1 MIIINRI
8 ALKPYKIQSYKKQQQ
23 YPTSSIDII
32 KARDV
37 WEQSNKGQGVVVAII
52 DTGVDT
58 THPDLIDKIIGGYNF
73 SSDDGG
79 NKKIYTDYNGH
90 GTHVAGIIAAENKEM
105 GVVGVAPNCK
115 LLILKILNRFGKGSY
130 NGLISALQYIK
141 KWRGPNGE
149 KVQVIN
155 LSLGGPTHKDEL
167 YTVIKELHTLGIVIV
182 AAAGNEGDGLS
193 TTEEISFPGFYK
205 ETLSVGSVNQQLAP
219 SIFSESHLN
228 IDFVA
233 PGEGILSTHLNGE
246 YVKLNGTSMATP
258 HVSGATAL
266 ALQLIKPC
274 APPLIP
280 AQVKYY
286 FSKNA
291 LKLDF
296 PINLVG
302 NGLIQLK

>member
-1 MIIINRI
+1 MNKI
-8 ALKPYKIQSYKKQQQ
+8 ALKPYKIRSLKKQHQNR
-23 YPTSSIDII
+23 TSSIEII

-37 WEQSNKGQGVVVAII
+37 WGQTNKGQGVVVAII

-58 THPDLIDKIIGGYNF
+58 THPDLADKIIGGYNF
-73 SSDDGG
+73 TSEDGG
-79 NKKIYTDYNGH
+79 NKDIYTDYNGH
-90 GTHVAGIIAAENKEM
+90 GTHVAGIIVAENNEM
-105 GVVGVAPNCK
+105 GVLGVAPNCK
-115 LLILKILNRFGKGSY
+115 LLILKILNRFGEGSY

-141 KWRGPNGE
+141 RWQGQNGE

-182 AAAGNEGDGLS
+182 SAAGNEGDGLS
-193 TTEEISFPGFYK
+193 TTDEISFPGFYK
-205 ETLSVGSVNQQLAP
+205 ETLSIGSINQQLAP
-219 SIFSESHLN
+219 SIFSDSHLN

-246 YVKLNGTSMATP
+246 YVELNGTSMATP

-266 ALQLIKPC
+266 ALQLIKSC
-274 APPLIP
+274 TPPLIP
-280 AQVKYY
+280 AQIKYY
-286 FSKNA
+286 FTKHA

-296 PINLVG
+296 PISLVG

>member
-1 MIIINRI
+1 MIFLNKI
-8 ALKPYKIQSYKKQQQ
+8 AFKPYKIRSLNKQHQNR
-23 YPTSSIDII
+23 TSSIEII

-37 WEQSNKGQGVVVAII
+37 WGQTNKGQGVVVAII

-58 THPDLIDKIIGGYNF
+58 THPDLADKIIGGYNF
-73 SSDDGG
+73 TSDDGG
-79 NKKIYTDYNGH
+79 NKDIYTDYNGH
-90 GTHVAGIIAAENKEM
+90 GTHVAGIIAAENNEM
-105 GVVGVAPNCK
+105 GVLGVAPNCK
-115 LLILKILNRFGKGSY
+115 LLILKILNRFGEGSY

-141 KWRGPNGE
+141 RWQGQNGE

-182 AAAGNEGDGLS
+182 SAAGNEGDGLS
-193 TTEEISFPGFYK
+193 TTDEISFPGFYK
-205 ETLSVGSVNQQLAP
+205 ETLSIGSINQQLAP
-219 SIFSESHLN
+219 SIFSGSHLN

-246 YVKLNGTSMATP
+246 YVELNGTSMATP

-266 ALQLIKPC
+266 ALQLIKSC
-274 APPLIP
+274 TPPLIP
-280 AQVKYY
+280 AQIKYY
-286 FSKNA
+286 FTKHA

-296 PINLVG
+296 PISLVG